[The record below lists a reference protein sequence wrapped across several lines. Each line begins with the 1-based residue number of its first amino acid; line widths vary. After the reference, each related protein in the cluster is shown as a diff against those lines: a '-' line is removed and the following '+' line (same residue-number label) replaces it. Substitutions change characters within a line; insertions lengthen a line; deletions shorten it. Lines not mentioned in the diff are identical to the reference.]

1 MRSGWWRWLPA
12 DVTSAGVMTAVMVVA
27 AAESDDFPARP
38 VDAPVIAAVALVG
51 SWTAAAR
58 RVPRTALV
66 GSCASLYVALFFGV
80 PGFSPALALGVPL
93 FAVAWAGYLWWG
105 VTAVVAVL
113 AIGVPFR
120 LLDAGA
126 EPVGQVAL
134 ATMFDVAL
142 LAVLLLL
149 GDSLRSRRALRA
161 EAVGRLR
168 MAEQEHQRRLT
179 AERLRVARDLHDVLS
194 HTIAVVSIQAGV
206 AAESID
212 SHPVRAKQAV
222 ELVRSATR
230 DAMLDLRSTIA
241 VLREDIADETRR
253 GPTPGLA
260 QLPDLVDSVR
270 SDRLTASLSVRG
282 DAGPLR
288 PAVEL
293 AIYRIVQE
301 SLTNVLRHA
310 RATSV
315 AILVER
321 GTDEV
326 RVEVRDDGHVPGQS
340 PTGGPVP
347 GSGLQGMLERVAA
360 LGGALSFGPVPD
372 PPRGFVVEARL
383 PTGDAR

>member
-1 MRSGWWRWLPA
+1 MRSGWCRRLPA
-12 DVTSAGVMTAVMVVA
+12 DVAGAGVVTAVMVA
-27 AAESDDFPARP
+27 ATMESDDFPARP
-38 VDAPVIAAVALVG
+38 VDLPVVAAVALVG

-58 RVPRTALV
+58 HAPRTALT
-66 GSCASLYVALFFGV
+66 GSCASLYAALFFGV
-80 PGFSPALALGVPL
+80 PGFSPALALGIPL
-93 FAVAWAGYLWWG
+93 FAVAWAGHLWWG
-105 VTAVVAVL
+105 VAVVGAVM
-113 AIGVPFR
+113 AVGVPFR

-161 EAVGRLR
+161 EAAVRLR

-179 AERLRVARDLHDVLS
+179 AERLGIARDLHDVLS
-194 HTIAVVSIQAGV
+194 HTVAVVSIQAGV

-212 SHPVRAKQAV
+212 RDSARAKQAV
-222 ELVRSATR
+222 EMVRSATR

-241 VLREDIADETRR
+241 ILRKDAANETQR
-253 GPTPGLA
+253 GPAPGLA
-260 QLPDLVDSVR
+260 QLPDLVDAVR
-270 SDRLTASLSVRG
+270 SDRLTASLDVRG
-282 DAGPLR
+282 DAAPLR

-301 SLTNVLRHA
+301 SLTNVLRHS

-315 AILVER
+315 AVVVER

-326 RVEVRDDGHVPGQS
+326 RVEVRDDGHAAGQPS
-340 PTGGPVP
+340 PTGEQVP
-347 GSGLQGMLERVAA
+347 GSGLQGMVERVAA
-360 LGGALSFGPVPD
+360 LGGALSFGPVSGG
-372 PPRGFVVEARL
+372 GFVVEARL
-383 PTGDAR
+383 PTGGAG